1 MKLLH
6 DSWLLFVR
14 SFKETIRNPVWVF
27 VGLLQPVF
35 FLTLFAP
42 LFKNVAK
49 GPGFPDDGAMNVFI
63 PGLLIQLS
71 LFTAFAG
78 FGLIDEMRNGVIE
91 RLRVTPVSRFALL
104 LVRAGR
110 DVLILLIQAT
120 ILVLLAIPF
129 GLDFA
134 LGGFLVTLG
143 LLVLIGLALS
153 AVSYALAIRL
163 KSEDAL
169 APVLNMVTMPVL
181 LLSGIILPMS
191 LAPGWLRRIADL
203 NPFGYAVDAGRDLFN
218 GRAGNADVFQAL
230 VIFVA
235 LSALSVW
242 WAARSF
248 RQATA

>member
-1 MKLLH
+1 MELLR
-6 DSWLLFVR
+6 DSWLLFER
-14 SFKETIRNPVWVF
+14 SFKETIHNPVWVV
-27 VGLLQPVF
+27 VGLMQPVF
-35 FLTLFAP
+35 FLTLFGP
-42 LFKNVAK
+42 LFKNVAN
-49 GPGFPDDGAMNVFI
+49 GPGFPSDGAMNIFI

-78 FGLIDEMRNGVIE
+78 FGLIDEMRSGVVE
-91 RLRVTPVSRFALL
+91 RFRVTPASRFALL
-104 LVRAGR
+104 FGRAGR
-110 DVLILLIQAT
+110 DILILLVQAA

-129 GLDFA
+129 GLEFS

-143 LLVLIGLALS
+143 LLVLVGLALAS
-153 AVSYALAIRL
+153 ISYALAIRL

-169 APVLNMVTMPVL
+169 APVLNMVTFPLL

-191 LAPGWLRRIADL
+191 LAPGWLQRVADF

-218 GRAGNADVFQAL
+218 GRAGDADVFQA
-230 VIFVA
+230 VAIFIA
-235 LSALSVW
+235 LAAVSVW